1 MQVMR
6 SETGRRVGLA
16 VVDLVMPESTGGSWA
31 SRSVANGRESGYYI
45 SQGTPATS
53 WPDACC
59 STPRYP
65 SCKSRFHPTSWWSWC
80 RNSSSCGRRGPMT
93 ERRALLSSFLPLM
106 LLSATGSTSQC
117 VIITDSSTG
126 SLFISGTV
134 VYVAKADGCWRLDD
148 GEGRHY
154 ELLPDQAPAELL
166 RQECYLPSLD

>member
-1 MQVMR
+1 
-6 SETGRRVGLA
+6 
-16 VVDLVMPESTGGSWA
+16 
-31 SRSVANGRESGYYI
+31 
-45 SQGTPATS
+45 
-53 WPDACC
+53 
-59 STPRYP
+59 
-65 SCKSRFHPTSWWSWC
+65 
-80 RNSSSCGRRGPMT
+80 MT
-93 ERRALLSSFLPLM
+93 EPRAFLHSFLPL

-166 RQECYLPSLD
+166 QDGVRATVSGQTADDSDTGCQVGLPIAVRRIVSMEPAPAPR